1 MYLIFSFEHLAYWAP
16 NSRGYVH
23 DVKNA
28 GLYEK
33 DEAEEICRQAN
44 RFTVMPNEEMRLASD
59 YGR

>member
-16 NSRGYVH
+16 NNRGYVH

-28 GLYEK
+28 GLYTK
-33 DEAEEICRQAN
+33 SQAETICRNAN
-44 RFTVMPNEEMRLASD
+44 MHGAINEEMRLASD